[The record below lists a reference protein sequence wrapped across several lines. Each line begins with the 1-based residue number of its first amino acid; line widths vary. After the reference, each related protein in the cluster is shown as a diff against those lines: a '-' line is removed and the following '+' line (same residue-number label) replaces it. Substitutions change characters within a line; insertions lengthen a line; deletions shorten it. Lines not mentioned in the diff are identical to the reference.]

1 MALAGAMYSR
11 MAELDSKH
19 RRTLHL
25 AGAPLPATPVVLL
38 SLFTPFHAR
47 LGWHRVLAPHR
58 LVALVPPREPGSAAF
73 AEEAL
78 ALAAGAPLML
88 ARYERRSV
96 AEEALHLTPLAS
108 TDAADLLR
116 RLGDMLN
123 LNPAYYHWE
132 WSLERAREQSP

>member
-1 MALAGAMYSR
+1 
-11 MAELDSKH
+11 
-19 RRTLHL
+19 
-25 AGAPLPATPVVLL
+25 
-38 SLFTPFHAR
+38 
-47 LGWHRVLAPHR
+47 
-58 LVALVPPREPGSAAF
+58 
-73 AEEAL
+73 
-78 ALAAGAPLML
+78 
-88 ARYERRSV
+88 V